1 MELGKIGGKKHNKV
15 AYLVLYIPIINLIT
29 NGLIHES
36 SKESLI
42 EQLCLQEIFLN
53 RVTYEGGSRKI
64 KIIYYGNI
72 TI

>member
-1 MELGKIGGKKHNKV
+1 MADL
-15 AYLVLYIPIINLIT
+15 ALYISIINLIT

-36 SKESLI
+36 SMESLI

-53 RVTYEGGSRKI
+53 RVTYAGGSRKI